1 MSQPSNIAQ
10 PNNKIN
16 FLTIKFVWANVYK
29 RSSKNSKEGILGVT
43 DFRRFGVSRTL
54 FFNVLQIDGSNRQ
67 KRPIYKSL
75 IINTPPPKTIQPVTN
90 LCEQSVQVLVWAGIA
105 VQFFTKAMLLHSDIL
120 LGNVHQE

>member
-1 MSQPSNIAQ
+1 MN
-10 PNNKIN
+10 
-16 FLTIKFVWANVYK
+16 TVKFVWANVYK

-75 IINTPPPKTIQPVTN
+75 IINTPPKIIQTVTK
-90 LCEQSVQVLVWAGIA
+90 LCEQSVQSLVWAGIA

-120 LGNVHQE
+120 LGDVHQE

>member
-1 MSQPSNIAQ
+1 MLNSRSNIAQ

-75 IINTPPPKTIQPVTN
+75 IINTPP
-90 LCEQSVQVLVWAGIA
+90 
-105 VQFFTKAMLLHSDIL
+105 
-120 LGNVHQE
+120 